1 MVRLL
6 LFLVL
11 LGIVVYALADLA
23 SAKEEETGGMPKWG
37 WALLVLLLPGAGAAG
52 WLLFRRLQRT
62 SPAPGRAA
70 RPGRRPKPLAPDD
83 DPEFL
88 WRLEQERR
96 RRQREA
102 GGGTGRP
109 EGGADGGADGGGS
122 SDGGSSPDGAG
133 DNATP

>member
-6 LFLVL
+6 LFLVV
-11 LGIVVYALADLA
+11 LGIVVYALADLT

-37 WALLVLLLPGAGAAG
+37 WALLIVLLPGAGAAG

-62 SPAPGRAA
+62 APAPGRAA
-70 RPGRRPKPLAPDD
+70 RPGRRPKPVAPDD

-96 RRQREA
+96 RREREA
-102 GGGTGRP
+102 GGTGRP
-109 EGGADGGADGGGS
+109 GAGDGRADGDGPA
-122 SDGGSSPDGAG
+122 SDGGTSADGAG

>member
-1 MVRLL
+1 MLRLL

-23 SAKEEETGGMPKWG
+23 SAKEEETGGMPRWG
-37 WALLVLLLPGAGAAG
+37 WALLILLLPGAGAAG

-70 RPGRRPKPLAPDD
+70 RPGRRPKPVAPDD

-109 EGGADGGADGGGS
+109 GDGADGGDSPDGGP
-122 SDGGSSPDGAG
+122 SPDGAG

>member
-1 MVRLL
+1 MLRLL

-23 SAKEEETGGMPKWG
+23 SADEQEAGGMPKWG
-37 WALLVLLLPGAGAAG
+37 WVVLIVLLPGAGAAG

-62 SPAPGRAA
+62 DQTAPGRA
-70 RPGRRPKPLAPDD
+70 PGPRRAPKPVAPDD

-96 RRQREA
+96 RREREA
-102 GGGTGRP
+102 NGGTGRP
-109 EGGADGGADGGGS
+109 GGGS
-122 SDGGSSPDGAG
+122 PDGGPASDGAG